1 MSTDD
6 NIQNGSGTE
15 VDDFTGTETTGH
27 TWDGIKEL
35 NTPLPRWWLWTFYA
49 TVIWGLAYTVAYP
62 AWPLVSSATKG
73 VLVYSTR
80 GAVEQSISEANA
92 AQSDKISRITELSL
106 EDIKVDED
114 LLRYAVAGG
123 KSAFLVNCSQC
134 HGSGAAGGTIYPNLN
149 DDDWIWGGTLEAIET
164 TLKHGIRYSLDDE
177 TRVSEMPAFGADE
190 VLGREEIRKTAE
202 HVLALAG
209 LDHDAALAAEGATLY
224 EENCAA
230 CHGETGE
237 GNHELGAPAL
247 NDAIWLYGGERE
259 AIVSQISKPKQGVMP
274 GWQSRLN
281 PTTIKQLALY
291 VHGLGGG
298 ESSAQ

>member
-6 NIQNGSGTE
+6 NIQSGSGPE
-15 VDDFTGTETTGH
+15 VDAFSGTETTGH

-35 NTPLPRWWLWTFYA
+35 NTPLPRWWAWTFYA
-49 TVIWGLAYTVAYP
+49 TVIWGLAYMVAYP

-73 VLVYSTR
+73 VLGYSTR
-80 GAVEQSISEANA
+80 GAVEQAIADARA
-92 AQSDKISRITELSL
+92 AQSDKIGRIVELPL
-106 EDIKVDED
+106 EDIKADEN

-134 HGSGAAGGTIYPNLN
+134 HGSGAAGGAIYPNLN

-164 TLKHGIRYSLDDE
+164 TLKHGIRYSLDEE

-190 VLGREEIRKTAE
+190 IMSGEEIEKTAE

-209 LDHDAALAAEGATLY
+209 LDHDAALAAEGALLY

-230 CHGETGE
+230 CHGETGA
-237 GNHELGAPAL
+237 GDHDLGAPAL
-247 NDAIWLYGGERE
+247 NDAIWLYGGERD
-259 AIVSQISKPKQGVMP
+259 AVIRQIAKPKLGVMP
-274 GWQSRLN
+274 GWQSRLD

-298 ESSAQ
+298 ESIAR

>member
-6 NIQNGSGTE
+6 DVQQETGLE
-15 VDDFTGTETTGH
+15 VDDFSGTETTGH
-27 TWDGIKEL
+27 SWDGIKEL

-49 TVIWGLAYTVAYP
+49 TLIWGLAYTLAYP
-62 AWPLVSSATKG
+62 AWPLISSATKG
-73 VLVYSTR
+73 VLGYSTR
-80 GAVEQSISEANA
+80 GAVEQSISDARA
-92 AQSDKISRITELSL
+92 AQSDKISRIAELPL
-106 EDIKVDED
+106 DEIKADED

-164 TLKHGIRYSLDDE
+164 TLKHGIRYLLDDE

-190 VLGREEIRKTAE
+190 ILSREEINKTAE

-209 LDHDAALAAEGATLY
+209 LDHDAALAAEGAPLY
-224 EENCAA
+224 EENCAS
-230 CHGETGE
+230 CHGETGQ
-237 GNHELGAPAL
+237 GNQELGSPAL
-247 NDAIWLYGGERE
+247 NDAIWLYGGDRE
-259 AIVSQISKPKQGVMP
+259 TVISQIGKPKQGVMP
-274 GWQSRLN
+274 GWQSRLD

>member
-6 NIQNGSGTE
+6 NTQQETGLE
-15 VDDFTGTETTGH
+15 VDDFSGTETTGH

-73 VLVYSTR
+73 VLGYSTR
-80 GAVEQSISEANA
+80 GSVEQAITDARA
-92 AQSDKISRITELSL
+92 AQSDKISRITELPL
-106 EDIKVDED
+106 ADIKANED

-190 VLGREEIRKTAE
+190 ILSREEIEKTAE
-202 HVLALAG
+202 HILALVG
-209 LDHDAALAAEGATLY
+209 LDHDAALAAEGSTLY
-224 EENCAA
+224 DENCAA
-230 CHGETGE
+230 CHGEAGE

-259 AIVSQISKPKQGVMP
+259 AVISQIGKPKQGVMP
-274 GWQSRLN
+274 GWQSRLD

-298 ESSAQ
+298 ETAAQ

>member
-6 NIQNGSGTE
+6 NIEHGSGPE
-15 VDDFTGTETTGH
+15 VDEFSGTETTGH

-49 TVIWGLAYTVAYP
+49 TVIWGIAYMVAYP

-73 VLVYSTR
+73 VLGYSTR
-80 GAVEQSISEANA
+80 DAVEQAIADARA
-92 AQSDKISRITELSL
+92 AQSDNISRITELPL
-106 EDIKVDED
+106 EDIKADED

-134 HGSGAAGGTIYPNLN
+134 HGSGAAGGANYPNLN

-164 TLKHGIRYSLDDE
+164 TLKHGIRYSLDEE
-177 TRVSEMPAFGADE
+177 TRVSEMSAFGADE
-190 VLGREEIRKTAE
+190 ILNREEIEKAAE

-209 LDHDAALAAEGATLY
+209 LDHDAALAAEGGTVF
-224 EENCAA
+224 EDNCAA

-247 NDAIWLYGGERE
+247 NDAIWLYSGERD
-259 AIVSQISKPKQGVMP
+259 AVISQITKPKQGVMP
-274 GWQSRLN
+274 GWQSRLD

-291 VHGLGGG
+291 IHGLGGG
-298 ESSAQ
+298 ETSAQ

>member
-6 NIQNGSGTE
+6 NIEHGSGSE
-15 VDDFTGTETTGH
+15 VDEFSGTETTGH

-49 TVIWGLAYTVAYP
+49 TMIWGLAYMVAYP

-73 VLVYSTR
+73 VLGYSTR
-80 GAVEQSISEANA
+80 GAVEQAIADARA
-92 AQSDKISRITELSL
+92 AQSDNISRITELPL
-106 EDIKVDED
+106 EDIKADED

-134 HGSGAAGGTIYPNLN
+134 HGSGAAGGANYPNLN

-164 TLKHGIRYSLDDE
+164 TLKHGIRYSLDEE
-177 TRVSEMPAFGADE
+177 TRVSEMSAFGADE
-190 VLGREEIRKTAE
+190 ILSREEIEKAAE

-209 LDHDAALAAEGATLY
+209 LDHDAALAAEGATVF
-224 EENCAA
+224 EDNCAA
-230 CHGETGE
+230 CHGEAGE

-247 NDAIWLYGGERE
+247 NDAIWLYSGERE
-259 AIVSQISKPKQGVMP
+259 AVISQITKPKQGVMP
-274 GWQSRLN
+274 GWQSRLD

-291 VHGLGGG
+291 IHGLGGG
-298 ESSAQ
+298 ETSAQ